1 MKCPTCRNENK
12 PEARFC
18 GICGTDLSSGNNVHR
33 TNHPKVGFGK
43 AISLGFKNYF
53 KFNGRA
59 TRAEYWWFILFYFLI
74 SLIPVINWFTWIVF
88 LIPTVSLTTR
98 RLHDIGKTGWW
109 QLWYFLISTAAWGTF
124 VVALIVGILTTV
136 FGIGIGGLFLLAAAS
151 FLAAIASTVWFLI
164 WLVRQG
170 ETGPNKYGLDP
181 RIMPK
186 T

>member
-1 MKCPTCRNENK
+1 M
-12 PEARFC
+12 
-18 GICGTDLSSGNNVHR
+18 
-33 TNHPKVGFGK
+33 
-43 AISLGFKNYF
+43 
-53 KFNGRA
+53 
-59 TRAEYWWFILFYFLI
+59 
-74 SLIPVINWFTWIVF
+74 F

-151 FLAAIASTVWFLI
+151 FLAAIALTVWFLI

-170 ETGPNKYGLDP
+170 ETGPNKYGPDP